1 MKTKSNR
8 ALAAMKKSILL
19 MIVAVVMAFF
29 GCTENPYITSPGD
42 NSQNTDSIPSIA
54 DPDPTPD
61 PVGVDIPEGTITVNQ
76 AVKIAQKLAAG
87 ETSKEK
93 YFIKGWVVGFN
104 RSSTFETDFPKY
116 GNDFVYLSSRQDGK
130 GSKQFYAYRI
140 LGKFGAKLP
149 DQECIQMGDFVVI
162 SCYPMNYNGIY
173 ESSGACFAY
182 SSNNAHFNETFPF
195 EFKGCPEPAEDEISV
210 TEAEVIARKMD
221 KSADRA
227 DRTTTESYR
236 IRGVVTSI
244 EDKSISSYGNL
255 TFNITDG
262 STYATCY
269 QTFYKTSNGKFT
281 NLNQVAV
288 GDTVLVNG
296 VIQNFQDICEPY
308 RAYLEESTNPNF

>member
-1 MKTKSNR
+1 MK
-8 ALAAMKKSILL
+8 AKSIFVLT
-19 MIVAVVMAFF
+19 AVVAMAFW
-29 GCTENPYITSPGD
+29 GCKENPYITSPGD
-42 NSQNTDSIPSIA
+42 NTQNTDTIPEIA
-54 DPDPTPD
+54 DPTPTPD
-61 PVGVDIPEGTITVNQ
+61 PAGVDIPEGTITVNE
-76 AVKIAQKLAAG
+76 AVKIAKKLAAG

-182 SSNNAHFNETFPF
+182 SSNNAHFNEVFPAF
-195 EFKGCPEPAEDEISV
+195 PGCPEPGEGEISV
-210 TEAEVIARKMD
+210 TEAEKVALSLASKATSED
-221 KSADRA
+221 
-227 DRTTTESYR
+227 SYR
-236 IRGVVTSI
+236 VRGVVTSV
-244 EDKSISSYGNL
+244 ETTSLGSYGNM
-255 TFNITDG
+255 TFNISDG
-262 STYATCY
+262 LSYATCY
-269 QTFYKTSNGKFT
+269 QTYCKTASGKFS
-281 NLNQVAV
+281 NVNQVAV

-296 VIQNFQDICEPY
+296 KIQNYNGTCEPY